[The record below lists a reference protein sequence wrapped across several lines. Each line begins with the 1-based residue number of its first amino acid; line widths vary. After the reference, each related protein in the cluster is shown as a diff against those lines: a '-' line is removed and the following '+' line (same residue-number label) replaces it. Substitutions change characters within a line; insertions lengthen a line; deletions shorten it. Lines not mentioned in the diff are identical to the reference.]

1 MEKNSKA
8 DRARQFMPFSALRGF
23 EEMIRA
29 QTREVTPRKELSEY
43 DAARLSKKMY
53 ALQKGDMVRVTYYDR
68 DAYVKLEGIVS
79 DIDIP
84 LRTLRVI
91 KTAIPFDD
99 IWDIVHIG
107 NHAGNF

>member
-29 QTREVTPRKELSEY
+29 QTREVTKKRELSDY
-43 DAARLSKKMY
+43 DAERLSKKMSMV
-53 ALQKGDMVRVTYYDR
+53 KHGDMVCVTYYDR

-79 DIDIP
+79 DIDLT
-84 LRTLRVI
+84 LRKLRVI
-91 KTAIPFDD
+91 KTVISFDD
-99 IWDIVHIG
+99 VWDISRID
-107 NHAGNF
+107 A